1 MTTGNK
7 DMVWKENA
15 RLYLPDVTIF
25 TFCWGTE
32 HVAKSLRAM
41 LIGMDQVNFGK
52 KVLITDPNKT
62 DLNIFAKT
70 LDKHDI
76 TVYDMS
82 VDLTSDLK
90 GDDANRSGF
99 CESFV
104 QQTNRYIKGDFC
116 LNVQHD
122 STIIDKSKW
131 DEKFLDFDYIGAP
144 WPMNII
150 QASDMVAGRLEEIPN
165 VVGNGGFSLRTRK
178 FVEESAKLGWE
189 HKNEDLNICV
199 FNYQR
204 MIDAGIK
211 FAPPELAAKFSVEH
225 STPARTF
232 FRDMLFSYWSFG
244 FHGEFNTAGMEFIDN
259 YKLEAIT

>member
-7 DMVWKENA
+7 LD
-15 RLYLPDVTIF
+15 LPNVTIF

-32 HVAKSLRAM
+32 HVEKSLRAM

-62 DLNIFAKT
+62 DLNLFEKT
-70 LDKHDI
+70 LDKHGI
-76 TVYDMS
+76 VVYDMS
-82 VDLTSDLK
+82 VDLNDNLQ
-90 GDDANRSGF
+90 DDDTNRSGF

-104 QQTNRYIKGDFC
+104 QQTNRYITGDFC

-122 STIIDKSKW
+122 STIIDSTKW
-131 DEKFLDFDYIGAP
+131 DDRFLNYDYIGAP
-144 WPMNII
+144 WPMSII
-150 QASDMVAGRLEEIPN
+150 QSSDMVAGRLDKIPN
-165 VVGNGGFSLRTRK
+165 VVGNGGFSLRSRK

-204 MIDAGIK
+204 MVDAGIK
-211 FAPPELAAKFSVEH
+211 FAPPELASQFSCEH
-225 STPARTF
+225 PTPYNSFHRS
-232 FRDMLFSYWSFG
+232 MMFSYETFG
-244 FHGEFNTAGMEFIDN
+244 FHGEFNTGGMEFINN
-259 YKLEAIT
+259 YQLEEV